1 MAHRG
6 GASLKSLAK
15 SDRPS
20 SAREV
25 VVRLSRYLSPYRRD
39 LGTGALWVVVSSASS
54 AVTPA
59 LTGLIINIAVESAK
73 TGGGVDRLVL
83 PGLGIV
89 AASVFGWFAT
99 RQQILGLGTA
109 GQRAL
114 FDARTDVIAK
124 IEKLDIGYFESVESG
139 DLMSRLINDISQVDS
154 FLSQGFRRVLGAAM
168 GLIATLAAMLW
179 VNWQLALATLLVVP
193 VMVVVTKLF
202 GAIARRAFRTRQE
215 AIGDVSATLAEELD
229 GIKVAQAFN
238 RTDLN
243 RSQFTSRNA
252 ANRDASVSAA
262 VVSSAFSP
270 VLAVISAVATALVA
284 ALGGFFAAKQ
294 VVSIGVV
301 VAFFSYARQF
311 FNSVSQLSSLYSDT
325 QSALA
330 GGERVFALLDTP
342 VEVTDTIASAAIGRS
357 SGRVEFKGVR
367 FAYGT
372 GSEIL
377 HGIDLDVSAGETLAF
392 VGATGAGKTTLV
404 NLVPRFYDPTAGQ
417 VLIDGRDVRDMKL
430 NSLRRN
436 FGIVLQ
442 DPFLFSGSVADNIR
456 YGKLDA
462 SEADVRSAA
471 ETAGALGF
479 IDLLPQGFD
488 TPVSER
494 GATLSTGQRQLIAF
508 ARAIVGDPAILIL
521 DEATSSVD
529 TRTELAIQSGLRSI
543 LAGRTALIIAHR
555 LSTVR
560 DADRIVVV
568 DAGRIVETGDYA
580 ELLRAEGAFA
590 ALHRAQFGSD

>member
-15 SDRPS
+15 NDRPAS
-20 SAREV
+20 SRDV
-25 VVRLSRYLSPYRRD
+25 VVRLSRYLEPYKRD
-39 LGTGALWVVVSSASS
+39 LGAGSLWVVVSSASS
-54 AVTPA
+54 AATPA

-73 TGGGVDRLVL
+73 TGAGVDQLVA

-89 AASVFGWFAT
+89 AASVFGWYAT

-154 FLSQGFRRVLGAAM
+154 FLSQGFRRVLSAAM
-168 GLIATLAAMLW
+168 GLTATLAAMVW
-179 VNWQLALATLLVVP
+179 VNWQLAIATLLVVP
-193 VMVVVTKLF
+193 VMVGVTKLF
-202 GAIARRAFRTRQE
+202 GVIARGAFRTRQE

-243 RSQFTSRNA
+243 RSQFTERNA
-252 ANRDASVSAA
+252 ANRDASVSAE

-270 VLAVISAVATALVA
+270 VLAVISALATALVA
-284 ALGGFFAAKQ
+284 ALGGYFAAQ
-294 VVSIGVV
+294 QIVSIGVV

-311 FNSVSQLSSLYSDT
+311 FNAVSQLSSLYSDT

-342 VEVTDTIASAAIGRS
+342 VEVTDVAQAHDIGRV
-357 SGRVEFKGVR
+357 SGHIEFKDVR
-367 FAYGT
+367 FAYTT

-377 HGIDLDVSAGETLAF
+377 HGIDLDIAAGATLAI
-392 VGATGAGKTTLV
+392 VGPTGAGKTTLV
-404 NLVPRFYDPTAGQ
+404 NLTPRFYDPTTGQ
-417 VLIDGRDVRDMKL
+417 VLIDGHDVRGLTL

-462 SEADVRSAA
+462 TDAEVRAA
-471 ETAGALGF
+471 AATAGAQEF

-488 TPVSER
+488 TQVSER

-508 ARAIVGDPAILIL
+508 ARAIVGDPAVLIL

-529 TRTELAIQSGLRSI
+529 TRTEMAIQTGLRSI

-560 DADRIVVV
+560 DADRIIVVE
-568 DAGRIVETGDYA
+568 AGRIVETGSYA
-580 ELLRAEGAFA
+580 GLLGASGLFA
-590 ALHRAQFGSD
+590 ALHRSQFGSD

>member
-25 VVRLSRYLSPYRRD
+25 VVRLSRYLLPYRRD

-243 RSQFTSRNA
+243 RSQFTTRNA

-311 FNSVSQLSSLYSDT
+311 FNAVSQLSSLYSDT

-342 VEVTDTIASAAIGRS
+342 VEVNDTAEAAAIGRS

-377 HGIDLDVSAGETLAF
+377 HGIDLDVSAGETLAI

-417 VLIDGRDVRDMKL
+417 VLVDGRDVRDMKL

-568 DAGRIVETGDYA
+568 DAGHIVETGDYA